1 MFVCAVSLAAAKAG
15 CQSDPCK
22 GTQTGPGDL
31 SLHLSLKNGQT
42 TFREGEIIPLVA
54 EYSATTSKKYV
65 LDNRNYDRS
74 GRLSGMEV
82 FCLAPNSGTDPL
94 IDYFSQLGGIFGGG
108 AFSMEDPGDKP
119 HTVEL
124 QMNEWLSL
132 PQGQYHL
139 SIVGN
144 RVGLRLKGTEYPT
157 GRRGVPLRSNA
168 VDFEVTSADS
178 SWQSAQLS
186 AVIRTLD
193 MPDAAKEDRRQA
205 ARVLRFLDSEASTR
219 ELANRYRSGS
229 DEFGWEFRLGLFGS
243 PFRSVAIEAMKS
255 ALTDPAHPVTSEYV
269 GTLVQLEM
277 LSDPKFHPHFDQIK
291 SPEESSKAFQVYG
304 KEFDRR
310 VDELMASAAAT
321 AAAKSPEARAITA
334 SEILRSGLTLA
345 PTARDKWRQILID
358 NWNTLSVKQQNE
370 LLNDDWSVVGGPE
383 WAPILKGIV
392 AGPANPKHYA
402 GRPSRSVALMRLLE
416 IEPELAR
423 PLMLQEIATPKGDI
437 GISVLGKLPERELPQ
452 FERFFIAGL
461 EKSEEVDAE
470 LIERYANSQAFP
482 QVRSIYETGP
492 LDIGCSG
499 RDALLR
505 YFLRIN
511 PDFGAQMVAES
522 LKERVKTGCFRTSL
536 SAVGKFIRQQKL
548 QDVAIA
554 TLDDPAPEVARD
566 AANALSESG
575 SAAAE
580 DALWRRL
587 EQFHRKWQG
596 KPDSLLHPA
605 PNMIEYNR
613 DSGLEEALVKGITHG
628 QAWFP
633 TVAQITQL
641 KELSSPAMQSDLDSV
656 ADVLS
661 GQQAPLL
668 MTWLPDGRLNY
679 TIGWYNGLGFDRL
692 KEKLEQF
699 PEQIRFIDSSP
710 KPTSKEAAEEFE
722 QIERVVAPRREGS
735 L

>member
-132 PQGQYHL
+132 PPGQYHL

-157 GRRGVPLRSNA
+157 GGEVVPLRSNA

-178 SWQSAQLS
+178 PWQSAQLAA
-186 AVIRTLD
+186 AVQTLD
-193 MPDAAKEDRRQA
+193 TPDVAKEDRRQA

-243 PFRSVAIEAMKS
+243 PFRSVAIEAMKM
-255 ALTDPAHPVTSEYV
+255 ALADPAHPITSEYV
-269 GTLVQLEM
+269 STLVQLEM
-277 LSDPKFHPHFDQIK
+277 LSDPKLHPHFDQIK
-291 SPEESSKAFQVYG
+291 SPDESTKAFQAYG

-310 VDELMASAAAT
+310 VDELMASAEAT
-321 AAAKSPEARAITA
+321 VAAKSPEAQAVTA
-334 SEILRSGLTLA
+334 SEILRFNLT
-345 PTARDKWRQILID
+345 PTPEGKTKWRQILID
-358 NWNTLSVKQQNE
+358 NWSTLPVERQNE
-370 LLNDDWSVVGGPE
+370 LLDNDWSVVGGPE
-383 WAPILKGIV
+383 WALILKGIV
-392 AGPANPKHYA
+392 AGPANPQRYV
-402 GRPSRSVALMRLLE
+402 GEPSRSVALMRLLE
-416 IEPELAR
+416 IAPASAR
-423 PLMLQEIATPKGDI
+423 PLILAEIAAPKGDI
-437 GISVLGKLPERELPQ
+437 GVAVLGKLPERELPQ

-461 EKSEEVDAE
+461 EKNKEVDAE
-470 LIERYANSQAFP
+470 LIERYASSQAFP

-505 YFLRIN
+505 YLLRIN
-511 PDFGAQMVAES
+511 PDYGAQMVAES

-536 SAVGKFIRQQKL
+536 SAMGKFIRQQKL

-554 TLDDPAPEVARD
+554 ALNDPAPEVARD
-566 AANALSESG
+566 AANALSEFG

-661 GQQAPLL
+661 GQQATLL

>member
-1 MFVCAVSLAAAKAG
+1 
-15 CQSDPCK
+15 
-22 GTQTGPGDL
+22 
-31 SLHLSLKNGQT
+31 
-42 TFREGEIIPLVA
+42 
-54 EYSATTSKKYV
+54 
-65 LDNRNYDRS
+65 
-74 GRLSGMEV
+74 
-82 FCLAPNSGTDPL
+82 
-94 IDYFSQLGGIFGGG
+94 
-108 AFSMEDPGDKP
+108 
-119 HTVEL
+119 
-124 QMNEWLSL
+124 
-132 PQGQYHL
+132 
-139 SIVGN
+139 
-144 RVGLRLKGTEYPT
+144 
-157 GRRGVPLRSNA
+157 
-168 VDFEVTSADS
+168 
-178 SWQSAQLS
+178 
-186 AVIRTLD
+186 
-193 MPDAAKEDRRQA
+193 
-205 ARVLRFLDSEASTR
+205 
-219 ELANRYRSGS
+219 
-229 DEFGWEFRLGLFGS
+229 
-243 PFRSVAIEAMKS
+243 
-255 ALTDPAHPVTSEYV
+255 
-269 GTLVQLEM
+269 
-277 LSDPKFHPHFDQIK
+277 
-291 SPEESSKAFQVYG
+291 
-304 KEFDRR
+304 
-310 VDELMASAAAT
+310 
-321 AAAKSPEARAITA
+321 
-334 SEILRSGLTLA
+334 
-345 PTARDKWRQILID
+345 
-358 NWNTLSVKQQNE
+358 
-370 LLNDDWSVVGGPE
+370 
-383 WAPILKGIV
+383 
-392 AGPANPKHYA
+392 
-402 GRPSRSVALMRLLE
+402 
-416 IEPELAR
+416 
-423 PLMLQEIATPKGDI
+423 
-437 GISVLGKLPERELPQ
+437 LPQ

-511 PDFGAQMVAES
+511 PDYGAQMVAES

-536 SAVGKFIRQQKL
+536 SAMGKFIRQQKL

-554 TLDDPAPEVARD
+554 ALDDPAPEVARD
-566 AANALSESG
+566 AANALSEFG

-656 ADVLS
+656 VDVLS
-661 GQQAPLL
+661 GQQATLL